1 MRTTA
6 RLLAATASL
15 ALFVSLTAC
24 GDDSVEGAGDGAG
37 AAATASPTAPP
48 TEPPTTAPAPFV
60 ALRWVD
66 TGGCEVMGP
75 NCPTY
80 VVWNTGTV
88 EISRTGDD
96 APPAVTGTLPASE
109 VDAWLASVADLD
121 VDALAKVVGPG
132 SCQSCVDGADSLVT
146 VHTAAGEVTIDST
159 KMSFD
164 QSAPFFADLERLM
177 TDVRAVGTLPL
188 VTRN

>member
-15 ALFVSLTAC
+15 ALLVSLAAC
-24 GDDSVEGAGDGAG
+24 GDDSVDDAG
-37 AAATASPTAPP
+37 ASLTAAPTAA
-48 TEPPTTAPAPFV
+48 PTTVPAPFV

-66 TGGCEVMGP
+66 SGGCEVMGP

-80 VVWNTGTV
+80 VLWNTGAV
-88 EISRTGDD
+88 EISRTGDA

-121 VDALAKVVGPG
+121 VGALATAVGPG
-132 SCQSCVDGADSLVT
+132 SCQSCVDGADNMVT
-146 VHTAAGEVTIDST
+146 VHTANGEVTIDST
-159 KMSFD
+159 KMAFD
-164 QSAPFFADLERLM
+164 QSNPFFAGLERLM